1 MNRPSAVLLATLVGT
16 ATSPCL
22 AAPKPC
28 TPHGGSVPAGA
39 NTTHPS
45 APFFIQTAGLDL
57 RTKPPT
63 RDPHNPAYPPAT
75 ELPDGTLPSP
85 DADGNFIIGP
95 THAAAPE
102 SVARD
107 GIPHGTIRS
116 FTMTAADSLI
126 YRPGV
131 VRDDPGGCPNE
142 AINTAVTA
150 PGDPSNLIVTASHAG
165 NWTRQVDVYV
175 PAELAPGSVAPF
187 IVFGDGGPAGF
198 FHEHVFFTILDNMIA
213 AHRLPPMVAIGIG
226 AGGQDAQGSERGR
239 EYDTVSGLYAEWVE
253 HEVLPAV
260 EQTAGV
266 RLTTDP
272 DARATMGFSSSGSAA
287 FTMAWFHP
295 ELYHRVLAYSPTMVN
310 QQWPHDPALPG
321 GAWEF
326 HDRLA
331 WTSNAGACRQ
341 REIRDLVG
349 LAHRLSADPEQPDQ
363 ADPLS
368 GSSAATVIFSITS
381 PLWLTACT
389 TGRWL
394 TSAPPRCSPRR
405 ATITSSSSLAMP
417 RTSTTRPRPRPY
429 PKLWSGC
436 GRVTPRRLQKAGSE
450 GRSGIAGWPS

>member
-102 SVARD
+102 SVAHD

-175 PAELAPGSVAPF
+175 PAELAPGTVAPF

-198 FHEHVFFTILDNMIA
+198 FHEHVFFNILDNMIA

-253 HEVLPAV
+253 HEVLPVV

-326 HDRLA
+326 HDPWPGPVTPELA
-331 WTSNAGACRQ
+331 VSGKSVTSSDLPTGAPLIPNSPTKPIRFWFECGD
-341 REIRDLVG
+341 RDLFYYVPAMADG
-349 LAHRLSADPEQPDQ
+349 MHDWTLADERTAAVLAAKGYHYQFVFARNAAHVDNPTEAQTLPE
-363 ADPLS
+363 ALEW
-368 GSSAATVIFSITS
+368 
-381 PLWLTACT
+381 LWKGFPTET
-389 TGRWL
+389 
-394 TSAPPRCSPRR
+394 
-405 ATITSSSSLAMP
+405 
-417 RTSTTRPRPRPY
+417 
-429 PKLWSGC
+429 PKS
-436 GRVTPRRLQKAGSE
+436 R
-450 GRSGIAGWPS
+450 

>member
-1 MNRPSAVLLATLVGT
+1 MNKPAPVFAPVLAVLAAPLLA
-16 ATSPCL
+16 SPCL
-22 AAPKPC
+22 AAPPC
-28 TPHGGSVPAGA
+28 TPHGGAVPANA
-39 NTTHPS
+39 NTTRPS
-45 APFFIQTAGLDL
+45 DPFFLQTAGLNL
-57 RTKPPT
+57 ATTPPT

-102 SVARD
+102 TQAAA
-107 GIPHGTIRS
+107 GIPQGTIHS
-116 FTMTAADSLI
+116 FTMTSADSLI

-150 PGDPSNLIVTASHAG
+150 PGDSSNLINTASHAG

-175 PAELAPGSVAPF
+175 PAELAPGAPTPF
-187 IVFGDGGPAGF
+187 IVFGDGGPTGF
-198 FHEHVFFTILDNMIA
+198 FHEHMLFTILDSMIA

-253 HEVLPAV
+253 HEVLPRV
-260 EQTAGV
+260 ERAANI
-266 RLTTDP
+266 RLTADP
-272 DARATMGFSSSGSAA
+272 DGRATMGFSSSGSAA

-326 HDRLA
+326 HDPWPGPAKPGLITHDRAVSPSDLP
-331 WTSNAGACRQ
+331 TGAPLIPNSPLKPIRFWFECGD
-341 REIRDLVG
+341 RDLFYYVPAMADG
-349 LAHRLSADPEQPDQ
+349 MHDWTLSDERTAAVLAAKGYHYQFVFARNAAHVDNPTEAQTLPEALTWLWQGYQ
-363 ADPLS
+363 A
-368 GSSAATVIFSITS
+368 
-381 PLWLTACT
+381 
-389 TGRWL
+389 
-394 TSAPPRCSPRR
+394 
-405 ATITSSSSLAMP
+405 
-417 RTSTTRPRPRPY
+417 
-429 PKLWSGC
+429 K
-436 GRVTPRRLQKAGSE
+436 Q
-450 GRSGIAGWPS
+450 